1 MLKVLICGQ
10 ESERILQA
18 SRFFRMRDIE
28 VHYMPYP
35 IREDLEM
42 HLKEGVNG
50 ILICDNG
57 QEETWKAWLRR
68 NKCHHIIMH

>member
-10 ESERILQA
+10 QSERILEA

-28 VHYMPYP
+28 VYFMPYP
-35 IREDLEM
+35 ILEQLEADL
-42 HLKEGVNG
+42 KDGVTG

-57 QEETWKAWLRR
+57 QEEMWKHWLHR
-68 NKCHHIIMH
+68 NKCSLIIMH